1 MLMHE
6 ILGCLISMCF
16 NKLYIGKGY
25 LPAVLQASYPEF
37 QAAIKS
43 LSVMQRGEL
52 NNYENVFFSSF
63 ALVVPFKIQCII
75 FFQYKEYS
83 PTSYK
88 NLDLQLYR
96 KEKI

>member
-1 MLMHE
+1 MMHE
-6 ILGCLISMCF
+6 ILGCLIAMCF
-16 NKLYIGKGY
+16 NKLYIGKVY

-37 QAAIKS
+37 HAAIKS
-43 LSVMQRGEL
+43 LLGMQCGEL
-52 NNYENVFFSSF
+52 YNYENGFFSSV

-83 PTSYK
+83 QTSYK
-88 NLDLQLYR
+88 NLDIQLYK